1 MAKKPYIYG
10 IRAIIEAISSGQD
23 IEKIWIDKTTSGS
36 LISELRQA
44 AITASVPVQ
53 YVPSSALNKF
63 ANKNHQGAIAI
74 SSPIIYVDYKEMITR
89 LFESGENPLILI
101 LDGVTDVRN
110 FGAIARNAVC
120 LGVHLLII
128 PTRGSAIINEDAIK
142 TSAGALFQLP
152 VSRVTQLAECVM
164 YIKECGLKII
174 AGTEKATVSI
184 SDEELDGPLAF
195 VLGGEESGVSKPIMQ
210 LANATVKIPIS
221 GAIDSLNVS
230 VATGILLYE
239 TARQRGFKF

>member
-1 MAKKPYIYG
+1 
-10 IRAIIEAISSGQD
+10 
-23 IEKIWIDKTTSGS
+23 

-44 AITASVPVQ
+44 AVTAAIPIQ

-63 ANKNHQGAIAI
+63 ANKNHQGVIAI
-74 SSPIIYVDYKEMITR
+74 SSPIIYVDYREMITR
-89 LFESGENPLILI
+89 LFESGENPLLLI

-120 LGVHLLII
+120 LGVHLIII

-152 VSRVTQLAECVM
+152 VSRVPHLAECVM
-164 YIKECGLKII
+164 YVKECGLKII

-210 LANATVKIPIS
+210 LADASVKIPIS